1 MNKKPLKR
9 HKALQPLSRQH
20 HFGLLFSWKL
30 RKGFSKNISIERLQN
45 FAKWFFEMEIK
56 PHFDAEEKYVFP
68 ILNSDDP
75 MILKALSQHI
85 EIRELFQDDENP
97 AQALTLLE
105 DKLEK
110 HIRFEERELFAA
122 IQSVA
127 TEAQLKKIEEIHI
140 TEIVNIYE
148 DAFWE
153 N

>member
-1 MNKKPLKR
+1 MDKKPLIR

-45 FAKWFFEMEIK
+45 FAKWFFEKEIK
-56 PHFDAEEKYVFP
+56 PHFEAEEKYVFP
-68 ILNSDDP
+68 ILNADDP
-75 MILKALSQHI
+75 MIVRALSEHL
-85 EIRELFQDDENP
+85 EIRELFQNDDNP
-97 AQALTLLE
+97 ALALTLLE

-140 TEIVNIYE
+140 IEIVNIYE

-153 N
+153 S

>member
-1 MNKKPLKR
+1 MDKKPLKR

-30 RKGFSKNISIERLQN
+30 RNGFSKNISTERLQN
-45 FAKWFFEMEIK
+45 FAKWFFEKEIK

-75 MILKALSQHI
+75 MILKALADHL
-85 EIRELFQDDENP
+85 EIKELFQDDENP

-110 HIRFEERELFAA
+110 HIRFEERELFSA

-127 TEAQLKKIEEIHI
+127 TEAQLQKISEIHI

-153 N
+153 S